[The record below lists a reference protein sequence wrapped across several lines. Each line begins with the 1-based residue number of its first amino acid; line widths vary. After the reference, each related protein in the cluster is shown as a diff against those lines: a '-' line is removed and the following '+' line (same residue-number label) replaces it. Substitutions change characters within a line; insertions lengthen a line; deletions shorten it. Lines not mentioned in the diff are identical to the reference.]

1 MSAFHKA
8 EFEKWYTDLVAEDYQ
23 FNFNWELLAYCQS
36 DVKLLPEGCEVFWE
50 EFQAV
55 AGFDPMEQCLNI
67 TAACNQVKPGRF
79 SYTKLKFG
87 APYGWLA

>member
-1 MSAFHKA
+1 MSACDFYDPKGMSAFHKA
-8 EFEKWYTDLVAEDYQ
+8 EFEKWYTNPVAEDYQ

-67 TAACNQVKPGRF
+67 TAACNR
-79 SYTKLKFG
+79 
-87 APYGWLA
+87 